1 MNIEGKRSGEGFCAH
16 KAILVNAL
24 SRALAERVV
33 LMDFTIGRKGFLT
46 YIKSLGGSNVVKV
59 VPSSN
64 GNASGLRVAD
74 KRLKVV
80 CGANTSY
87 LDDMAWVGDKTPLT
101 LCDVRVS
108 TSNTVKP
115 NLGALELSE
124 ALSRVVPFTA
134 KEDNRPVLQ
143 CVLFKVADGKL
154 TMVSADGYRLA
165 MVKLDFDGDD
175 GQVLINRDELRG
187 VISALRRAY
196 RVRVGFEKSGESL
209 DGMSLVLDTELIRY
223 KWRGADG
230 NFPEYEK
237 LIPAD
242 FNTFVSFDTNEA
254 IRAVSSLKVLSDS
267 KAYPIDLTIGNGK
280 LTMSSP
286 DDKGMA
292 EIPADTQGEGKIR
305 LDGSYLADALRACGG
320 MVELKLVDSKSPM
333 LFTSPDYELVV
344 MPMFAGESQTP
355 KGEAQ
360 TAEPVEAET
369 EPAENTEPEAETVSE
384 AEKAQAVAEAE
395 AIANAKAEKPKHKAK
410 RKAKEPV
417 AVA

>member
-1 MNIEGKRSGEGFCAH
+1 LNIEGKRSGEGFVAH

-46 YIKSLGGSNVVKV
+46 YLKSLGGSNVVKV
-59 VPSSN
+59 VPSN
-64 GNASGLRVAD
+64 GSASGLRVAD

-87 LDDMAWVGDKTPLT
+87 LEDLTWVGDKTPLT

-108 TSNTVKP
+108 PSNTVKP

-124 ALSRVVPFTA
+124 ALSRVVPFTT
-134 KEDNRPVLQ
+134 KEDSKPVLQ
-143 CVLFKVADGKL
+143 CVLFRVKDGKL
-154 TMVSADGYRLA
+154 TLVSADGYRLA
-165 MVKLDFDGDD
+165 VVKLDFDGDE

-196 RVRVGFEKSGESL
+196 RVRVSFEKSGDSL
-209 DGMSLVLDTELIRY
+209 DGMSVVLDTELIRY

-286 DDKGMA
+286 DDKGQA

-305 LDGSYLADALRACGG
+305 LDGSFLADALRACGG
-320 MVELKLVDSKSPM
+320 MVELKLVNSASPM

-344 MPMFAGESQTP
+344 MPLFAGESQKP
-355 KGEAQ
+355 KGETQ
-360 TAEPVEAET
+360 TTKPVEVET
-369 EPAENTEPEAETVSE
+369 RQPTEPEAETVSE
-384 AEKAQAVAEAE
+384 ADKAQAVAEAE
-395 AIANAKAEKPKHKAK
+395 AITKAKKPKRK
-410 RKAKEPV
+410 RSRVKEPV
-417 AVA
+417 AVS